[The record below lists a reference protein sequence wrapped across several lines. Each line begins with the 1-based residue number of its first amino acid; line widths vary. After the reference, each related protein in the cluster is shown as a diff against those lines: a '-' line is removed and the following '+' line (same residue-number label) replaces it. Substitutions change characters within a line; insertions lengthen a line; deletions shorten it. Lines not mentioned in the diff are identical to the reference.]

1 MAVLQTCA
9 HAHPSPSFASA
20 SAKAVAVC
28 SYCTPHVGEILGDTK
43 GGQSGD
49 ERSVDMGG
57 RSAVTDGND
66 EFAPN
71 DLKAVKVALGDC
83 SRR

>member
-1 MAVLQTCA
+1 
-9 HAHPSPSFASA
+9 
-20 SAKAVAVC
+20 
-28 SYCTPHVGEILGDTK
+28 
-43 GGQSGD
+43 
-49 ERSVDMGG
+49 MGG